1 MTFKISALSHKKA
14 LVLALL
20 GIVTALLISVASF
33 AATSSSSTIIIGAG
47 GAEFG
52 YTVAQTETA
61 SVTIND
67 FDSAGITV
75 SSGTNFAVG
84 DHILI
89 QANNG
94 TTSEDDV
101 NPAGTGD
108 FRGFYTITAKDGA
121 VLTLLNDAN
130 STTDPDDDSIA
141 TGDIVSEPAL
151 YGAGNALIG
160 TTGFVSTGKGAGW
173 TPALNSATSVTPG
186 NYFIVNLKGLTTSDS
201 AFVEIFNTNPNELV
215 KNYTYLNR
223 EFGVY
228 VYCASV
234 LLNCSSSPPYATS
247 TSPGRWAEAV
257 DVSGDTINAV
267 GDLLTLTNARVQ
279 FNLTGDF
286 VYAITIEGGA
296 LYTID
301 TTTGAGDSLSPDDQ
315 ITITAR

>member
-20 GIVTALLISVASF
+20 GIVTALFISMASF

-52 YTVAQTETA
+52 YTVAQTTTA
-61 SVTIND
+61 SVTVSSR
-67 FDSAGITV
+67 DSSAITV

-89 QANNG
+89 KEAKG
-94 TTSEDDV
+94 GPSEDDV

-130 STTDPDDDSIA
+130 STTNPITDSIA

-160 TTGFVSTGKGAGW
+160 TSGFVSTGKGATW
-173 TPALNSATSVTPG
+173 TPAINSATSVTPG

-228 VYCASV
+228 VYCDSV
-234 LLNCSSSPPYATS
+234 APCPADPPYATS
-247 TSPGRWAEAV
+247 ASAGQWAEAV

-279 FNLTGDF
+279 FNLTGDY

-301 TTTGAGDSLSPDDQ
+301 TTTGSGDSLSPNDQ